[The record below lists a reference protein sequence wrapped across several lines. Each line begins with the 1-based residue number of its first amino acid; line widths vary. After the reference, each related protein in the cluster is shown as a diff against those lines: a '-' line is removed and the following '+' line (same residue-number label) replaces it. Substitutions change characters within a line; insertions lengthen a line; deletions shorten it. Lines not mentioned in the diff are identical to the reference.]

1 VTLAKKVVTPP
12 KGVLAF
18 DIGTATRKLLGAIR
32 RMTGKRMG
40 RGVVTLDIDSAT
52 IKLLE
57 TGRGAVKK
65 WASISLEPD
74 KVGGEGVLEQPALG
88 TMVKQLMASSGIKE
102 NKVIA
107 SASGLYSLSRILS
120 VPNPPPGVTFQE
132 AVLDMARER
141 MPLSEDELYLSW
153 QTIAVGESARQVFL
167 VGLFRDALDGEV
179 RSLRAVG
186 INYRMLELRAMAL
199 TRAVNKEQ
207 ALILNIE
214 LTSFDVI
221 VVVHGIPEIMRPISW
236 RPGDLTVEDKV
247 ENLVATLELTV
258 DFYNSRYY
266 DTPLDPATPLFIT
279 GQMSVDVS
287 LVENLQARLRYP
299 VESLAPPL
307 ECPADLPVSQY
318 AVNIGLALKGT
329 APSESLRQGG
339 YLPLDMNLLP
349 EAYWPWRPSAKQLY
363 ASGLVIFAI
372 GLLFPIFQV
381 ATEATFKTTA
391 LETTF
396 TALNTKLELQKQEIK
411 NREPLQKAINEYNT
425 IANMG
430 GYFTGDVVVI
440 NSEAEKLGVQVNSI
454 AHASNE
460 INIDCQADEG
470 DYIAFRA
477 YKMALEES
485 GRFTT
490 PVVPPEGYPYTW
502 SGTIKVEP
510 VGAKPSE

>member
-1 VTLAKKVVTPP
+1 MAKKVITPP
-12 KGVLAF
+12 KGVLTL
-18 DIGTATRKLLGAIR
+18 DTDSATRKLLGAIR
-32 RMTGKRMG
+32 RMMGKRMAGGG
-40 RGVVTLDIDSAT
+40 RVTLDIDSAT
-52 IKLLE
+52 IKLME
-57 TGRGAVKK
+57 TGGGKVRK

-74 KVGGEGVLEQPALG
+74 KVEGEEVSEQPALG
-88 TMVKQLMASSGIKE
+88 TIVKRLMASSGIKA

-107 SASGLYSLSRILS
+107 SFSGLYSLNRILS
-120 VPNPPPGVTFQE
+120 VPNPPPGVTFRE
-132 AVLDMARER
+132 SVLEMARET
-141 MPLSEDELYLSW
+141 MPLSEDKLYLSW
-153 QTIAVGESARQVFL
+153 QTIAVGEGTRQVLL
-167 VGLFRDALDGEV
+167 VGVPRDALDGEV

-186 INYRMLELRAMAL
+186 INPRMLELRAMAL

-214 LTSFDVI
+214 PTSFDVI
-221 VVVHGIPEIMRPISW
+221 VVVNGIPEIMRPISW

-247 ENLVATLELTV
+247 ENLVAPLELTV
-258 DFYNSRYY
+258 DFYNSRHP
-266 DTPLDPATPLFIT
+266 DTPLDSATPLFIT

-287 LVENLQARLRYP
+287 LMENLQARLRYP

-329 APSESLRQGG
+329 APSESLGQGG

-349 EAYWPWRPSAKQLY
+349 ETYWPWRPKAKQLY
-363 ASGLVIFAI
+363 ASGLMIVAI

-381 ATEATFKTTA
+381 TTEAMSKTAILEMTFA
-391 LETTF
+391 
-396 TALNTKLELQKQEIK
+396 ALNTKLELQKQEIK

-502 SGTIKVEP
+502 SGIIKVEP